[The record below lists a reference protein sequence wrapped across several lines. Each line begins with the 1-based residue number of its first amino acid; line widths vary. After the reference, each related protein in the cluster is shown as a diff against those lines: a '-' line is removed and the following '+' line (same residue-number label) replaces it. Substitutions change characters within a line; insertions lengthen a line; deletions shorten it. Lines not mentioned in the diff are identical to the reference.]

1 MADKLVSKK
10 DIIKGWAKYYL
21 CAEVSSGFELSDC
34 SGIFLRHG
42 SGAE

>member
-21 CAEVSSGFELSDC
+21 CAEVSSGLSV
-34 SGIFLRHG
+34 
-42 SGAE
+42 